1 MVKEHT
7 ASIDCCLAEI
17 LDMAEFLIKGLL
29 SLGEGEEFLKMLSV
43 NTSSW
48 AGAYF
53 CCYFVMILYQPCI
66 SAIPG
71 TSV

>member
-17 LDMAEFLIKGLL
+17 LDIAEFLIMGLH

-48 AGAYF
+48 AGAYVLLLF
-53 CCYFVMILYQPCI
+53 CYDIAPALY
-66 SAIPG
+66 
-71 TSV
+71 